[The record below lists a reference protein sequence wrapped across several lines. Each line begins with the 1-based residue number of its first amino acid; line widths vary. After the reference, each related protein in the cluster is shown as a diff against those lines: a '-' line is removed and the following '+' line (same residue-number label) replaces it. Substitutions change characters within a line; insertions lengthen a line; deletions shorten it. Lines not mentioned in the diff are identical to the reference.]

1 MPRYLEV
8 AFNLPLPQHFTY
20 LDLEDAATELGVR
33 VVAPFGR
40 RRVTGFVVGVT
51 RQAPR
56 DVELRAIGRR
66 VDAQPVFDTA
76 LLELARWVADTYLCS
91 LGEALAAMI
100 PGGRRE
106 TLPDDFAAD
115 VESWHDHVLTE
126 EQQRAVAALTAH
138 LHEREP
144 DRPGEPAAPAT
155 PRKDVRT
162 RRFYL
167 RGVTG
172 SGKTA
177 VFLEAA
183 RRTVAAGR
191 SVIYLVPEISLT
203 HQVVDQFSDVF
214 GAQVAVIHSALT
226 PSQRLQ
232 QWSRIRAGT
241 ARVVIGAR
249 SAVFAPLRNLGLIV
263 LDEEHET
270 SYKSS
275 ATPRYHARQV
285 AMHRCTQEDA
295 TLVMGSATP
304 SLEAL
309 HHMDSGHLR
318 RLDLTRRPGRGR
330 MPAIEIVEMK
340 GQPGPLSER
349 LLEEIRA
356 AAAAGRQS
364 ILFLNRRGFAYFFH
378 CRSCGFEM
386 RCAHCSV
393 SLTYHKATGT
403 MLCHYCGYRAAPMRV
418 CPDCSS
424 LDVGY
429 SGYGTQRVEEELAG
443 ALPGLRV
450 RRLDTDAMRNRREL
464 RTVLAQFRDREVDV
478 LVGTQMVAKGLDFP
492 AVRLVGII
500 NADTGLHLPD
510 FRAAERTF
518 NLIVQVSGR
527 AGRALP
533 DGRVLVQTYLAD
545 QDAIRLAV
553 EGRAEEFYRREVA
566 LRRELRFPP
575 FVRLIRIVIRSRNKE
590 RAHAAATRFAEQLQ
604 GQRQAPCRRV
614 AAESAG
620 ELLGPVECPIERIAG
635 NYRYHMLLR
644 HTTLGPLHAWVQ
656 RTCRAFKV
664 PAGVH
669 LEVDVDPTSVL

>member
-8 AFNLPLPQHFTY
+8 AFNLPLQQHFTY
-20 LDLEDAATELGVR
+20 LDLEDGATEPGVR

-40 RRVTGFVVGVT
+40 RRVTGFVVGVP
-51 RQAPR
+51 RRAPPG
-56 DVELRAIGRR
+56 VELRAIGRR
-66 VDAQPVFDTA
+66 VDAQPVFDGA
-76 LLELARWVADTYLCS
+76 LLKLARWVADTYLCS

-106 TLPDDFAAD
+106 MLSDDVD
-115 VESWHDHVLTE
+115 SEVKIWRDHVLTG
-126 EQQRAVAALTAH
+126 EQQRAVVALTEH
-138 LHEREP
+138 LGVAASERPEQ
-144 DRPGEPAAPAT
+144 PAGDA
-155 PRKDVRT
+155 RT

-203 HQVVDQFSDVF
+203 HQIVDQFSDVF
-214 GAQVAVIHSALT
+214 GTQVAVMHSALT

-232 QWSRIRAGT
+232 QWSRIRSGA

-249 SAVFAPLRNLGLIV
+249 SAVFAPLRDLGMIV
-263 LDEEHET
+263 LDEEHES

-285 AMHRCTQEDA
+285 AMHRCAQEDA
-295 TLVMGSATP
+295 TLVLGSATP

-309 HHMDSGHLR
+309 HHMDRGHLR

-330 MPAIEIVEMK
+330 MPAIEVVEMK

-349 LLEEIRA
+349 LLEEIRV

-393 SLTYHKATGT
+393 SLTYHKATRV
-403 MLCHYCGYRAAPMRV
+403 MLCHYCGYRAAPIPV
-418 CPDCSS
+418 CPECSS

-429 SGYGTQRVEEELAG
+429 SGYGTQRVEEDLAA

-450 RRLDTDAMRNRREL
+450 RRLDTDAARNRHEL
-464 RTVLAQFRDREVDV
+464 RAVLAQFRDGELDV

-545 QDAIRLAV
+545 QYAIRLAV
-553 EGRAEEFYRREVA
+553 EGRAEEFYRREIE

-575 FVRLIRIVIRSRNKE
+575 FVRLIRIVIRSRNKK
-590 RAHAAATRFAEQLQ
+590 RAHATAEQFAEQLQ
-604 GQRQAPCRRV
+604 RHRRLPAGDRG
-614 AAESAG
+614 AAAASA
-620 ELLGPVECPIERIAG
+620 ELLGPVECPLERIAG
-635 NYRYHMLLR
+635 SYRYHLLLR
-644 HTTLGPLHAWVQ
+644 HPTLGPLHAWAQ

-669 LEVDVDPTSVL
+669 LEVDVDPTTVL

>member
-8 AFNLPLPQHFTY
+8 AFNLPLRQHFTY
-20 LDLEDAATELGVR
+20 LDLPDAGTTFGVR

-40 RRVTGFVVGVT
+40 RRVTGFVVGVP
-51 RQAPR
+51 RRAPPG
-56 DVELRAIGRR
+56 VELRAIGRR
-66 VDAQPVFDTA
+66 VDTRPVFDAA
-76 LLELARWVADTYLCS
+76 LLELARWVADSYLCS

-100 PGGRRE
+100 PSGRRE
-106 TLPDDFAAD
+106 TLSDDFAGDAPPRG
-115 VESWHDHVLTE
+115 VYTLTG
-126 EQQRAVAALTAH
+126 EQRRAVAALTAH
-138 LHEREP
+138 L
-144 DRPGEPAAPAT
+144 GAAAPAPGST
-155 PRKDVRT
+155 APPPAPPAGPQ
-162 RRFYL
+162 RFYL

-183 RRTVAAGR
+183 RRTVDAGR
-191 SVIYLVPEISLT
+191 GVIYLVPEISLT

-214 GAQVAVIHSALT
+214 GTQVAVIHSALT
-226 PSQRLQ
+226 PSQRLGE
-232 QWSRIRAGT
+232 WTRIGSGA

-263 LDEEHET
+263 VDEEHES
-270 SYKSS
+270 SYKSG

-285 AMHRCTQEDA
+285 AMYRCLQENA
-295 TLVMGSATP
+295 ALVMGSATP

-309 HHMDSGHLR
+309 HHMEQGRLR
-318 RLDLTRRPGRGR
+318 RLELTRRPGRGR
-330 MPAIEIVEMK
+330 MPAVEVVAMK

-349 LLEEIRA
+349 LVEEIRA
-356 AAAAGRQS
+356 AAAARRQS

-386 RCAHCSV
+386 QCVHCSV
-393 SLTYHKATGT
+393 SLTYHKASGV
-403 MLCHYCGYRAAPMRV
+403 MLCHYCGYRAAPMRA
-418 CPDCSS
+418 CPECSS

-429 SGYGTQRVEEELAG
+429 SGFGTQRVEEDLAA

-450 RRLDTDAMRNRREL
+450 RRLDTDAARNRREL
-464 RTVLAQFRDREVDV
+464 RAALEQFRDGAVDV

-533 DGRVLVQTYLAD
+533 DGRVLVQTYLPD
-545 QDAIRLAV
+545 QYAIRLAV
-553 EGRAEEFYRREVA
+553 AGRAEEFYRREIEV
-566 LRRELRFPP
+566 RRELRFPP
-575 FVRLIRIVIRSRNKE
+575 FVRLIRVVIRSRNRD
-590 RAHAAATRFAEQLQ
+590 RAHAAAASLAERLEADR
-604 GQRQAPCRRV
+604 G
-614 AAESAG
+614 AALRSGG

-635 NYRYHMLLR
+635 SYRCHLLLR
-644 HTTLGPLHAWVQ
+644 HATLRPLHAWAQ
-656 RTCRAFKV
+656 RACRAFKA

-669 LEVDVDPTSVL
+669 LEVDVDPTSLL

>member
-8 AFNLPLPQHFTY
+8 AFNLPLLQHFTY
-20 LDLEDAATELGVR
+20 LDLEDAATEPGVR
-33 VVAPFGR
+33 VVAPLGR
-40 RRVTGFVVGVT
+40 RRVTGFVVGVPP
-51 RQAPR
+51 RAPQG
-56 DVELRAIGRR
+56 VELRPIGRR
-66 VDAQPVFDTA
+66 VDAQPVFDGA
-76 LLELARWVADTYLCS
+76 LLELARWVADMYLCS

-106 TLPDDFAAD
+106 ALHDDFD
-115 VESWHDHVLTE
+115 SGVESWRDHPLTG
-126 EQQRAVAALTAH
+126 EQRRAVAALTAS
-138 LHEREP
+138 LATAAAGAA
-144 DRPGEPAAPAT
+144 RP
-155 PRKDVRT
+155 

-232 QWSRIRAGT
+232 QWGRIRGGE

-249 SAVFAPLRNLGLIV
+249 SAVFAPLRNLGMIV
-263 LDEEHET
+263 LDEEHES

-285 AMHRCTQEDA
+285 AMHRCTREGA

-309 HHMDSGHLR
+309 HHMDSGRLQ

-330 MPAIEIVEMK
+330 MPAIEVVEMK
-340 GQPGPLSER
+340 GQTRPLSER
-349 LLEEIRA
+349 LVEEIRA
-356 AAAAGRQS
+356 AAGAGRQS

-386 RCAHCSV
+386 HCAHCSV
-393 SLTYHKATGT
+393 SLTWHKATRT
-403 MLCHYCGYRAAPMRV
+403 MLCHYCGYRAAPIRV
-418 CPDCSS
+418 CPQCSS

-429 SGYGTQRVEEELAG
+429 SGFGTQRVEEELAA
-443 ALPGLRV
+443 ALPGLSV
-450 RRLDTDAMRNRREL
+450 RRLDTDAARNRREL
-464 RTVLAQFRDREVDV
+464 RTALAQFREREVDV

-492 AVRLVGII
+492 GVRLVGII

-527 AGRALP
+527 AGRTLP

-545 QDAIRLAV
+545 QYAIRLAV
-553 EGRAEEFYRREVA
+553 EGRAEEFYRREVE

-575 FVRLIRIVIRSRNKE
+575 FVRLIRIVIRSRSKQ
-590 RAHAAATRFAEQLQ
+590 RAHAAAGSFAEQLQ
-604 GQRQAPCRRV
+604 RHRG
-614 AAESAG
+614 AAAG
-620 ELLGPVECPIERIAG
+620 EVLGPVECPIERIAG
-635 NYRYHMLLR
+635 NYRCHMLLR

-656 RTCRAFKV
+656 RTCRAFRV

>member
-1 MPRYLEV
+1 VPRYLEV
-8 AFNLPLPQHFTY
+8 TFNLPLRQHFTY
-20 LDLEDAATELGVR
+20 LDLEDAATEPGVR
-33 VVAPFGR
+33 VVAPLGR
-40 RRVTGFVVGVT
+40 RRVTGFVVGIP
-51 RQAPR
+51 RRAPQG
-56 DVELRAIGRR
+56 VGLRPIGRR
-66 VDAQPVFDTA
+66 VDARPVFDGA

-106 TLPDDFAAD
+106 TLHDDFGTR
-115 VESWHDHVLTE
+115 VERWRDHVLTD

-138 LHEREP
+138 L
-144 DRPGEPAAPAT
+144 GVASAGAA
-155 PRKDVRT
+155 RT

-183 RRTVAAGR
+183 RRTVASGR

-232 QWSRIRAGT
+232 QWQRIRSGE

-249 SAVFAPLRNLGLIV
+249 SAVFAPLRKLGMIV
-263 LDEEHET
+263 LDEEHES

-285 AMHRCTQEDA
+285 AMHRCTREGA

-309 HHMDSGHLR
+309 HHMDSG
-318 RLDLTRRPGRGR
+318 RLQRLELTRRPGRAR
-330 MPAIEIVEMK
+330 MPVIEVVEMK
-340 GQPGPLSER
+340 GRPGPLSER
-349 LLEEIRA
+349 LVEEIRA
-356 AAAAGRQS
+356 AAGAGRQA

-378 CRSCGFEM
+378 CRSCGYEM

-393 SLTYHKATGT
+393 SLTYHKATRA
-403 MLCHYCGYRAAPMRV
+403 MLCHYCGYRAAPIRV
-418 CPDCSS
+418 CPECSS

-429 SGYGTQRVEEELAG
+429 SGYGTQRVEEELAA

-450 RRLDTDAMRNRREL
+450 RRLDTDAARNRREL
-464 RTVLAQFRDREVDV
+464 RTVLEQFREGAVDV

-492 AVRLVGII
+492 GVRLVGII

-527 AGRALP
+527 AGRTLP

-545 QDAIRLAV
+545 QYAIRLAV
-553 EGRAEEFYRREVA
+553 EGRAEEFYRREVE

-575 FVRLIRIVIRSRNKE
+575 FVRLIRVVIRSRSKQ
-590 RAHAAATRFAEQLQ
+590 RAHAAAGGFVELLQ
-604 GQRQAPCRRV
+604 RHRKAPP
-614 AAESAG
+614 APAG

>member
-8 AFNLPLPQHFTY
+8 AFNLPLRQHFTY
-20 LDLEDAATELGVR
+20 LDLADAATELGVR

-40 RRVTGFVVGVT
+40 RRVTGFVVGVSL
-51 RQAPR
+51 RAPP

-66 VDAQPVFDTA
+66 VDAQPVFDAA

-106 TLPDDFAAD
+106 TLSDDFD
-115 VESWHDHVLTE
+115 LDPERWRTYELTA
-126 EQQRAVAALTAH
+126 EQRRAVAALTAH
-138 LHEREP
+138 L
-144 DRPGEPAAPAT
+144 DAAAPGSDAPAAPEQPPAAA
-155 PRKDVRT
+155 RA

-191 SVIYLVPEISLT
+191 GVIYLVPEISLT
-203 HQVVDQFSDVF
+203 HQVVDQFGDVF
-214 GAQVAVIHSALT
+214 GPRVAVIHSALT

-232 QWSRIRAGT
+232 QWSRIRSGA
-241 ARVVIGAR
+241 ACVVIGAR
-249 SAVFAPLRNLGLIV
+249 SAVFAPLRDLGMIV
-263 LDEEHET
+263 LDEEHES

-285 AMHRCTQEDA
+285 AMHRCRQEGA

-309 HHMDSGHLR
+309 HNMAGGRLR
-318 RLDLTRRPGRGR
+318 RLDLTQRPGRGR
-330 MPAIEIVEMK
+330 MPAIDVVEMK
-340 GQPGPLSER
+340 GRQGPLSAR
-349 LLEEIRA
+349 LVEEIRA
-356 AAAAGRQS
+356 ATAARRQS

-386 RCAHCSV
+386 RCVRCSV
-393 SLTYHKATGT
+393 NLTYHKATRV
-403 MLCHYCGYRAAPMRV
+403 MLCHYCGYRAAPMRL
-418 CPDCSS
+418 CPECSS

-429 SGYGTQRVEEELAG
+429 SGYGTQRVEEELAA

-450 RRLDTDAMRNRREL
+450 RRLDTDAARNRREL
-464 RTVLAQFRDREVDV
+464 RTVLEQFREGAVDV

-500 NADTGLHLPD
+500 NADTGLHVPD

-533 DGRVLVQTYLAD
+533 DGRVLVQTCLPD

-553 EGRAEEFYRREVA
+553 EGRAEEFYRREIE

-575 FVRLIRIVIRSRNKE
+575 FARLIRIVIRSRNRN
-590 RAHAAATRFAEQLQ
+590 RAHAAAGNFAEQL
-604 GQRQAPCRRV
+604 RRNRRPPP
-614 AAESAG
+614 AAQTDG
-620 ELLGPVECPIERIAG
+620 ELLGPVECAIERIAG
-635 NYRYHMLLR
+635 SYRYHVLLR
-644 HTTLGPLHAWVQ
+644 HPTLGPLHAWVQ
-656 RTCRAFKV
+656 RTCRAFQV

>member
-8 AFNLPLPQHFTY
+8 AFNLPLLQHFTY
-20 LDLEDAATELGVR
+20 LDLEDAATEPGVR
-33 VVAPFGR
+33 VVAPLGR
-40 RRVTGFVVGVT
+40 RRVTGFVVGVP
-51 RQAPR
+51 RRAPQG
-56 DVELRAIGRR
+56 VELRPIGRR
-66 VDAQPVFDTA
+66 VDAQPVFDAA
-76 LLELARWVADTYLCS
+76 LLELARWVADMYLCS

-106 TLPDDFAAD
+106 TLHDDFDAA
-115 VESWHDHVLTE
+115 VESWRDHALTG
-126 EQQRAVAALTAH
+126 EQQRAVAALTAS
-138 LHEREP
+138 LDTASTGVARS
-144 DRPGEPAAPAT
+144 
-155 PRKDVRT
+155 

-232 QWSRIRAGT
+232 QWGRIRGGE

-249 SAVFAPLRNLGLIV
+249 SAVFAPLRNLGMIV
-263 LDEEHET
+263 LDEEHES

-285 AMHRCTQEDA
+285 AMHRCTREGA

-309 HHMDSGHLR
+309 HHMDSGRLQ

-330 MPAIEIVEMK
+330 MPAIEVVEMK
-340 GQPGPLSER
+340 GQTGPLSQR
-349 LLEEIRA
+349 LVEEIRA
-356 AAAAGRQS
+356 AATAGRQS

-386 RCAHCSV
+386 NCAHCSV
-393 SLTYHKATGT
+393 SLTYHKATRT
-403 MLCHYCGYRAAPMRV
+403 MLCHYCGYRAAPIRV
-418 CPDCSS
+418 CPQCSS

-429 SGYGTQRVEEELAG
+429 SGFGTQRVEEELAA

-450 RRLDTDAMRNRREL
+450 RRLDTDAARNRREL
-464 RTVLAQFRDREVDV
+464 RTALAQFREGEVDV

-492 AVRLVGII
+492 GVRLVGII

-527 AGRALP
+527 AGRTLP

-545 QDAIRLAV
+545 QYAIRLAV
-553 EGRAEEFYRREVA
+553 QGRAEEFYRREVE

-575 FVRLIRIVIRSRNKE
+575 FVRLIRIVIRSRSKQ
-590 RAHAAATRFAEQLQ
+590 RAHTAAGSFVELLQRQRGAAA
-604 GQRQAPCRRV
+604 
-614 AAESAG
+614 G
-620 ELLGPVECPIERIAG
+620 EVLGPVECPIERIAG
-635 NYRYHMLLR
+635 NHRCHMLLR

-656 RTCRAFKV
+656 RTCRAFRV

>member
-8 AFNLPLPQHFTY
+8 AFNLPLHRHFTY
-20 LDLEDAATELGVR
+20 LDLEDAATQPGVR

-40 RRVTGFVVGVT
+40 RRVTGFVVGVS
-51 RQAPR
+51 RRAPPG
-56 DVELRAIGRR
+56 VELRAIGRR
-66 VDAQPVFDTA
+66 VDAQPVFDSA

-100 PGGRRE
+100 PAGRRE
-106 TLPDDFAAD
+106 TLHDEFDTG
-115 VESWHDHVLTE
+115 VESWRDHVLTD
-126 EQQRAVAALTAH
+126 EQQRAVAALTAQFDVA
-138 LHEREP
+138 ECGRAEQ
-144 DRPGEPAAPAT
+144 PAEDA
-155 PRKDVRT
+155 RT

-183 RRTVAAGR
+183 RRTVASGR

-226 PSQRLQ
+226 PSQRLL
-232 QWSRIRAGT
+232 QWRRIRTGEAH
-241 ARVVIGAR
+241 VVIGAR
-249 SAVFAPLRNLGLIV
+249 SAVFAPLRNLGMIV
-263 LDEEHET
+263 LDEEHES

-285 AMHRCTQEDA
+285 AMHRCTQEGA

-309 HHMDSGHLR
+309 HHMDSGRLR

-330 MPAIEIVEMK
+330 MPAIEVVEMK
-340 GQPGPLSER
+340 GRPGPLSER
-349 LLEEIRA
+349 LVEEIRS

-386 RCAHCSV
+386 RCVHCSV
-393 SLTYHKATGT
+393 SLTYHKATRA
-403 MLCHYCGYRAAPMRV
+403 MLCHYCGYRVGPIRV
-418 CPDCSS
+418 CPECSS

-450 RRLDTDAMRNRREL
+450 RRLDTDSARNRREL
-464 RTVLAQFRDREVDV
+464 RTVLAEFRAGTVDV

-492 AVRLVGII
+492 GVRLVGII

-527 AGRALP
+527 AGRTLP

-545 QDAIRLAV
+545 QYAIRLAV
-553 EGRAEEFYRREVA
+553 EGRAEEFYRREVEV
-566 LRRELRFPP
+566 RRELRFPP
-575 FVRLIRIVIRSRNKE
+575 FVRLIRIVIRSRNQQ
-590 RAHAAATRFAEQLQ
+590 RAHTAAGGFAEQLQ
-604 GQRQAPCRRV
+604 CARRPSPGGGSTG
-614 AAESAG
+614 AAEG

-644 HTTLGPLHAWVQ
+644 HPTLGPLHAWVQ